1 MAANQADGLRRLSSV
16 GGGGSVVSLDQRRA
30 RTIAVT
36 GGKGGVGKSTVSVN
50 LAATYAR
57 RGAKTLMVDG
67 DLGMADLNLLLGL
80 APDKSL
86 LDVLDGAPIE
96 EIIVEAH
103 GMSLIP
109 ALNGSHRLANLA
121 DAERAKIMGVID
133 GALAR
138 FETLVVDIPAG
149 IGQTA
154 MTLAGAVC
162 DVVVVT
168 TPEPLS
174 LADAYACMKV
184 LTMRHGLQRAFVVPN
199 SVRSPSQ
206 ADEVVQRLRSLV
218 DRFLG
223 IQLVP
228 LPAVP
233 WDATVAQAAAAGVPL
248 VLHSPETPAARAIR
262 RLAQQLDALAAD
274 PLLPGDRPRFKATP

>member
-1 MAANQADGLRRLSSV
+1 MAGNQADGLRRLSQM
-16 GGGGSVVSLDQRRA
+16 GGSSMASIGTRRA
-30 RTIAVT
+30 RTLAVT

-57 RGAKTLMVDG
+57 RSRTLMIDG

-80 APDKSL
+80 APEKSL
-86 LDVLDGAPIE
+86 ADVLDGAPVEDVLI
-96 EIIVEAH
+96 EAH
-103 GMSLIP
+103 GLKLLP
-109 ALNGSHRLANLA
+109 ALNGSHRLANLGDA
-121 DAERAKIMGVID
+121 DRATLLSTIERALEK
-133 GALAR
+133 

-184 LTMRHGLQRAFVVPN
+184 LATRHGLKRAFVVPN

-206 ADEVVQRLRSLV
+206 AEEVIQRLRSLT

-223 IQLVP
+223 IQLVG

-233 WDATVAQAAAAGVPL
+233 WDGAVAQAAAAGVPL
-248 VLHSPETPAARAIR
+248 VLHNPETPAARAIR
-262 RLAQQLDALAAD
+262 RVAQQLDALALD
-274 PLLPGDRPRFKATP
+274 PMAGDRPRLKATP

>member
-1 MAANQADGLRRLSSV
+1 
-16 GGGGSVVSLDQRRA
+16 VVSIDQRRA
-30 RTIAVT
+30 RTLAVT

-57 RGAKTLMVDG
+57 RSKTLMVDG

-86 LDVLDGAPIE
+86 ADVLDGAPIDD
-96 EIIVEAH
+96 VLVQAH
-103 GMSLIP
+103 GLTLLP
-109 ALNGSHRLANLA
+109 ALNGSHRLANLS
-121 DAERAKIMGVID
+121 DAERGTIMNAID
-133 GALAR
+133 GALPNY
-138 FETLVVDIPAG
+138 ETLVVDIPAG

-184 LTMRHGLQRAFVVPN
+184 LATRHGLSRAFVIPN

-206 ADEVVQRLRSLV
+206 AEEVVQRLRSLV

-223 IQLVP
+223 IQLVA

-233 WDATVAQAAAAGVPL
+233 WDASVAQAAAAGVPL
-248 VLHSPETPAARAIR
+248 VLHNPETPAARAIR
-262 RLAQQLDALAAD
+262 RVAQQLDALAAD
-274 PLLPGDRPRFKATP
+274 PMAPSDRPRLKAQQ